1 MEMNNF
7 TLVKEVLR
15 INYTDL
21 AISLV
26 LPLLGKKFDFVQEI
40 ISRRKVRAGWACD

>member
-7 TLVKEVLR
+7 TLVKKCYV
-15 INYTDL
+15 IITDL

-40 ISRRKVRAGWACD
+40 ISRRKVRAGWARD